1 MFKKRLKGLLAMLL
15 AGSIAATALPLTAS
29 ATISDN
35 HVSVCDGDD
44 TKVVDKSESKTLN
57 IPVLNG
63 LGKQEMKGGNPYTI
77 SVTGDCYD
85 DLETYDKW
93 FYVGYTKQNGDVV
106 LSDYNMNRKVT
117 AWTIIEGFA
126 KDDPN
131 FDVDTLFFLRSLG
144 VSVCKDSTLKGSFTS
159 KDLYQSLAT
168 NDPENLPDA
177 YKYIVAADAN
187 SIWRTDT
194 SQKYV
199 LGKDLLKG
207 IETYLDDNPKTQ
219 YIYLSETTE
228 IMVTGTEPVPDKRT
242 ESYEKSPL
250 YVEDTKAAP
259 VQTVPATIS
268 DHLAVLE
275 KAGALEAGN
284 IFDTSGWQLWGCS
297 FKSGGVGE
305 KPLIL
310 DFKKSALEST
320 SGINSIGIDQLNTV
334 INGSPL
340 IYFPQVKIAPS
351 LEITAP
357 VAGETP
363 SFDYAIKDTVGGYS
377 VHSVEWACGK
387 NDEFKA
393 GKEYTFS
400 VVLQPDTGLQFAET
414 TKVKINGNDATTTL
428 NPNDGTLKVSYTF
441 EATKATPYIKTA
453 PTATAITYG
462 EALSASTLKDAVVW
476 YSESDQKA
484 VEGTFTWKKAATKP
498 TVADSE
504 KTKYD
509 VVFTPT
515 DVVNYNTVETKI
527 TLTVN
532 KAASAPGLPNNTME
546 VDYGKKVSDVT
557 LPEDWA
563 WQDEDK
569 DEALT
574 VETAVKATAV
584 YTGAD
589 KGNYETESVEIS
601 ITRLI
606 SFIITGRI
614 LTDTG
619 ASIEGNMTGPANY
632 KLGQDVTLTVPVIA
646 GYNFVGWY
654 VYSADSPHYTG
665 ENLCTSRTYKFT
677 AEADRN
683 LVAVYKPIGSAN
695 LTIDGGKDFTIN
707 GDNRTSVVTDFYPL
721 GSQIKVVCN
730 DSDFEYWKNS
740 AGMVVSR
747 DKSYTFT
754 VTGKETISAV
764 FNKKAENKA
773 TVVFESYYGQVIARD
788 QYAAGATLAE
798 TPGLP
803 FRYGY
808 TALGWDYNG
817 DGTYNAETDTFAK
830 ALERGFDSEDKLVK
844 ILPVYQLK
852 EVTYQIT
859 VENGTGAGTYKQNEV
874 VTVVANAAADGYKFS
889 HWADNAGNILS
900 YNEKYQFYAAKN
912 ITVTAVYVKDT
923 VKVEAKGTTEI
934 VDKFADKANEKL
946 TFVSMS
952 TVPEGCTIDKAGIIA
967 TNDQNVAKSGDG
979 FNAGTAAYVRG
990 NSWTGNAYRYTWTKS
1005 KVGSGETWYVRA
1017 YLVYTDAEGNVNTVY
1032 SDKVSQTMPK

>member
-1 MFKKRLKGLLAMLL
+1 MLL

-44 TKVVDKSESKTLN
+44 TMDKSESKTLN

-77 SVTGDCYD
+77 SVTGGLTQFDVLAGYQ
-85 DLETYDKW
+85 DK
-93 FYVGYTKQNGDVV
+93 FYVGYTKQNGEVV
-106 LSDYNMNRKVT
+106 LSNFLMNKKKE
-117 AWTIIEGFA
+117 AWEAIEGFETN
-126 KDDPN
+126 DPD
-131 FDVDTLFFLRSLG
+131 FDENKLFFLRSLD
-144 VSVCKDSTLKGSFTS
+144 VSVKKDSSEIGSFTS
-159 KDLYQSLAT
+159 KDLLLAA
-168 NDPENLPDA
+168 NGGKKPAA
-177 YKYIVAADAN
+177 YEYIEAADEN
-187 SIWRTDT
+187 SIWRLPLKFV
-194 SQKYV
+194 S
-199 LGKDLLKG
+199 GKDLLKE
-207 IETYLDDNPKTQ
+207 IETYLNIVPDISYFSLT
-219 YIYLSETTE
+219 ETTE
-228 IMVTGTEPVPDKRT
+228 IMVTGTEPVSSPSYKISP
-242 ESYEKSPL
+242 ESYEISPL
-250 YVEDTKAAP
+250 YVKDTEADP

-268 DHLAVLE
+268 DHAAVLE
-275 KAGALEAGN
+275 KTVAPEAGN
-284 IFDTSGWQLWGCS
+284 IYDTSGWQFWGCK
-297 FKSGGVGE
+297 FESGGVDE
-305 KPLIL
+305 KPSICQ
-310 DFKKSALEST
+310 FEKSTLEST
-320 SGINSIGIDQLNTV
+320 NGVNSIGIDQLNT
-334 INGSPL
+334 STSKSYPL
-340 IYFPQVKIAPS
+340 IYFPQVEIAPS
-351 LEITAP
+351 LEVTAP
-357 VAGETP
+357 VAGETL

-377 VHSVEWACGK
+377 VHSVEWACGNNRLSE

-393 GKEYTFS
+393 GKEYTVS
-400 VVLQPDTGLQFAET
+400 VVLKPKEGLQFAET

-462 EALSASTLKDAVVW
+462 EALSASTLRDAVVW

-484 VEGTFTWKKAATKP
+484 VEGTFTWKEAATKP
-498 TVADSE
+498 TVADSD

-515 DVVNYNTVETKI
+515 DAENYNTEETKI

-546 VDYGKKVSDVT
+546 VDYGKEKVSDVT
-557 LPEDWA
+557 LPKDWA

-569 DEALT
+569 DKALT
-574 VETAVKATAV
+574 VGTAVKATAV

-614 LTDTG
+614 LTENGD
-619 ASIEGNMTGPANY
+619 SIEGNMTGLANY

-695 LTIDGGKDFTIN
+695 LTIDGGKSFTIN
-707 GDNRTSVVTDFYPL
+707 GDSKTTVVTDPYPL

-730 DSDFEYWKNS
+730 DRDFEYWKNS

-764 FNKKAENKA
+764 FNTIAENKA

-788 QYAAGATLAE
+788 QYAADATLAE

-817 DGTYNAETDTFAK
+817 DGTYNAATDTFAK
-830 ALERGFDSEDKLVK
+830 ALERGFDSKDKLVK
-844 ILPVYQLK
+844 ILPVYQLN
-852 EVTYQIT
+852 EITYQIT

-889 HWADNAGNILS
+889 HWADDAGNILS

-912 ITVTAVYVKDT
+912 ITVKAVYVEDT
-923 VKVEAKGTTEI
+923 EKVEAKGTTEI
-934 VDKFADKANEKL
+934 VDKYADKANGKL

-952 TVPEGCTIDKAGIIA
+952 TVPEGCTIDKAGMIL
-967 TNDQNVAKSGDG
+967 TDDSDVASSEDG
-979 FNAGTAAYVRG
+979 FNASTAKYALG
-990 NSWTGNAYRYTWTKS
+990 NAWSGNAYRYTVNKKNVS
-1005 KVGSGETWYVRA
+1005 MGDTWYVRA

-1032 SDKVSQTMPK
+1032 GKIESLTMTE